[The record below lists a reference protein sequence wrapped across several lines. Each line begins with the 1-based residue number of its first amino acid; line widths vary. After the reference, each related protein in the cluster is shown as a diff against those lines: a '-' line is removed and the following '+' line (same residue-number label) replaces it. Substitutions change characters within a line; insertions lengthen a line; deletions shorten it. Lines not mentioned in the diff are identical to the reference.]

1 MMNEEVDWYLK
12 QIDELRNEFSQELST
27 GMLVVMSVGESE
39 FNERVVECLQ
49 LMLLTEVQVNKKYG
63 VR

>member
-12 QIDELRNEFSQELST
+12 QIDELRNEFSQELSI

-49 LMLLTEVQVNKKYG
+49 LMLLTEVQINKKYG

>member
-49 LMLLTEVQVNKKYG
+49 LMLLTEVQINKKYG